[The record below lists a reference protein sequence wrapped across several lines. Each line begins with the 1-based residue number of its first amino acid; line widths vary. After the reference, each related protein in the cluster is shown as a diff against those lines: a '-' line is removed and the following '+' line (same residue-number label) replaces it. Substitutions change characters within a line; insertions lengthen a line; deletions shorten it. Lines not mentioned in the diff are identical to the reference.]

1 MSHVT
6 KLKWRTNCEE
16 CQRSSQLWSKL
27 PRKIYLNFEMAIE
40 HESAWSLLARL
51 PDSQHSENAP
61 QAEHYEFVQEML
73 AEALDADTLAFFD
86 EASEDTV
93 SESRSERASS
103 SDEPPRNYK
112 CANCNVTIVLTG
124 EPGACGQWIA
134 ECAMCV
140 AEKRVHIR
148 GTAPPDEDVDAR
160 LEQTR
165 GKDPCYFARRLCL
178 EATCGAWY
186 RYSKTVLKCKCPSG
200 ARAKNPDERV
210 VKEYLGEP
218 NAKCRS
224 RRQQPRKSGGRT
236 PSKRIQTHRVWW
248 GDDKAV
254 VDLGTDVDARA
265 QLFVQLDDRKIPAK
279 LCVKAAVFDARSL
292 FKTPPDRD
300 VPAQLC
306 LRLPDGTTSIL
317 QPTLLL
323 TKDKHDRPHTRA
335 RTCR

>member
-1 MSHVT
+1 
-6 KLKWRTNCEE
+6 
-16 CQRSSQLWSKL
+16 
-27 PRKIYLNFEMAIE
+27 MAIE
-40 HESAWSLLARL
+40 HESPWSLLARL
-51 PDSQHSENAP
+51 PDSQPSENAP
-61 QAEHYEFVQEML
+61 RAEHYEFVQEML
-73 AEALDADTLAFFD
+73 ADPLDAETLAFLD

-93 SESRSERASS
+93 SEERTSC
-103 SDEPPRNYK
+103 DERHYK
-112 CANCNVTIVLTG
+112 CANCNVTIVLAG
-124 EPGACGQWIA
+124 EPAACGQWIT

-148 GTAPPDEDVDAR
+148 SSACPDADVDAL

-178 EATCGAWY
+178 EPTCGAWY

-200 ARAKNPDERV
+200 ARAKNPDVRV

-224 RRQQPRKSGGRT
+224 RRQQPRKSVGRT
-236 PSKRIQTHRVWW
+236 PSKRICTHRVWW

-265 QLFVQLDDRKIPAK
+265 QLFVQLDDRITPAK
-279 LCVKAAVFDARSL
+279 LCVKAAVFDARAL
-292 FKTPPDRD
+292 FKAPPERD
-300 VPAQLC
+300 MPAHLC
-306 LRLPDGTTSIL
+306 LRLPDGGTSIL
-317 QPTLLL
+317 QPALLL